1 MRICITFGGVR
12 HCFEVPILEWP
23 VHFKIPGPRPVNY
36 AQLLQDGIL
45 ISSFQEAAKNISDN
59 AVRGAVENGL
69 GAALKAMQKRAG
81 EHISIEAE

>member
-1 MRICITFGGVR
+1 MRICITFAGVR

-23 VHFKIPGPRPVNY
+23 IKFKIPGPGPINY
-36 AQLLQDGIL
+36 PQLLQDGIL
-45 ISSFQEAAKNISDN
+45 ISSFQGAAKTISDS

-81 EHISIEAE
+81 EGISIEAE